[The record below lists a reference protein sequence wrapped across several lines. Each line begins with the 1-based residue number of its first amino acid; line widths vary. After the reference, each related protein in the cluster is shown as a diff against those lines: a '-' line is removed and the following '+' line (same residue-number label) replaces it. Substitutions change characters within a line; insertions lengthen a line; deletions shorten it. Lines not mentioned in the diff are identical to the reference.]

1 MTDQK
6 IPADIKAMKFED
18 ALDELEKIVRSL
30 EAGDTKLDDAIS
42 AYERGA
48 LLKAHC
54 EAKLAEAKARVDKIS
69 LSAGGDATSEPAD
82 LD

>member
-1 MTDQK
+1 MTEQK

-18 ALDELEKIVRSL
+18 ALGELETIVRSL

-69 LSAGGDATSEPAD
+69 LTAGGEATSEPAD
-82 LD
+82 LE

>member
-1 MTDQK
+1 MTEQK
-6 IPADIKAMKFED
+6 IPTDIKAMKFED

-69 LSAGGDATSEPAD
+69 LTAGGEATSEPAE
-82 LD
+82 LE

>member
-1 MTDQK
+1 MTGQK

-30 EAGDTKLDDAIS
+30 EAGDTGLDEAIA

-54 EAKLAEAKARVDKIS
+54 EAKLAEARARVDKIS
-69 LSAGGDATSEPAD
+69 LTAGGAATSEPAD

>member
-1 MTDQK
+1 MTEQK

-18 ALDELEKIVRSL
+18 ALGELEKIVRSL

-69 LSAGGDATSEPAD
+69 LTAGGEATSEPAD

>member
-1 MTDQK
+1 MTDRK

-18 ALDELEKIVRSL
+18 ALGELEKIVRSL

-69 LSAGGDATSEPAD
+69 LTAGGAATSEPAD
-82 LD
+82 LE

>member
-1 MTDQK
+1 MTGQK

-18 ALDELEKIVRSL
+18 ALGELEKIVRSL
-30 EAGDTKLDDAIS
+30 EAGDTGLDEAIS

-54 EAKLAEAKARVDKIS
+54 EAKLAEARARVDKIS
-69 LSAGGDATSEPAD
+69 LTAGGAATSEPAN